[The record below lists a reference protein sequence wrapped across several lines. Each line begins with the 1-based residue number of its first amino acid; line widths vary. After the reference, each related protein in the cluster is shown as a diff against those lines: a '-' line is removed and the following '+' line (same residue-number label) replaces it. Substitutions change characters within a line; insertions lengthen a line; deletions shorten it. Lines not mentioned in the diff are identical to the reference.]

1 VRQLKLFFLF
11 CFCILSSSL
20 FATHNRAGE
29 ITYRKISNLFYE
41 VKIVTYTKS
50 SSPADRPELEF
61 FWGDGTSDTI
71 PRQSITPNVGPDIQ
85 KNIYVGTH
93 TYPGSGS
100 YTMYFLD
107 ENRNSDV
114 VNMPGSVNIA
124 FYVETKLVISPAI
137 ANNSS
142 PSLLQPPIDNGAV
155 GQIFLHNPNAF
166 DPDGDSLSYEL
177 VKCKGLGGQVIPTF
191 SYPAANNSFTLDS
204 ITGDLIWDSPL
215 TIGEYNVAMIIR
227 EWRNLPGIGTFNI
240 GYVTRDM
247 QITIYPPVNQPPIIA
262 TVNDTCVEAGTVLNF
277 VVNVGEPN
285 NELITLTASGGP
297 FVTANNP
304 ATFTS
309 TPAVGINNGVFNWNT
324 DCSHVRKSKYTVV
337 FKAVD
342 NNTNV
347 QLVDLETM
355 FITVVGP
362 SPKNPYAT
370 PLGNSLVLNW
380 DTSLCSQAIG
390 YKIYRRQGSFGF
402 TPSQCET
409 GVPAYT
415 GYNYIGQTNG
425 LSNTTFT
432 DDNNGVGLAPAV
444 QYCYMVIAIYPDGAE
459 SYASIEFCG
468 TLIRDLPIITNVD
481 VNTTSNNSG
490 EIYVAWGKPT
500 NLDFTQTPGPFK
512 YVLQRKSGSGAFTDV
527 VSKTDLNDTTFTD
540 AGLNTLDSNYTY
552 RVAFSNE
559 TPGNTFLIG
568 NTQQATSMYLRVTPS
583 DEKNTLNWSVNVPWN
598 NSSYEIYRE
607 VSPGNF
613 NLIGNSASNS
623 YIDDSLTNGVEYC
636 YYVKSFGNYLDTGLV
651 NPIINKSQIGCAIPL
666 DNVAPCAPTITL
678 KGNCLNLTD
687 TINWNYDATCGSD
700 IEKVNLYFKGARE
713 NSYALIATENGLTGS
728 YIYNN
733 LVSIAGCYYLTA
745 IDTAGNISLSSD
757 TLCIDPCPTYELPNV
772 FTPNSDNINDLY
784 HPIFPY
790 RDVQDI
796 TFKVFNRWGALMF
809 ETTDIDINWNGK
821 KNNNGEEAPAGVY
834 FFICTVYETSANGEL
849 LPRNINGTIELI
861 R

>member
-1 VRQLKLFFLF
+1 
-11 CFCILSSSL
+11 
-20 FATHNRAGE
+20 
-29 ITYRKISNLFYE
+29 
-41 VKIVTYTKS
+41 
-50 SSPADRPELEF
+50 
-61 FWGDGTSDTI
+61 
-71 PRQSITPNVGPDIQ
+71 
-85 KNIYVGTH
+85 
-93 TYPGSGS
+93 
-100 YTMYFLD
+100 
-107 ENRNSDV
+107 
-114 VNMPGSVNIA
+114 MPGSVNIA

-137 ANNSS
+137 TNNSS
-142 PSLLQPPIDNGAV
+142 PNLLQPPIDNGAV

-177 VKCKGLGGQVIPTF
+177 VNCKGLGGQVIPTF

-262 TVNDTCVEAGTVLNF
+262 TVNDTCVEAGTILNF

-337 FKAVD
+337 FKAID

-390 YKIYRRQGSFGF
+390 YKIYRRQGSYGF

-415 GYNYIGQTNG
+415 GYSLIGQTNG
-425 LSNTTFT
+425 FYNTTFT
-432 DDNNGVGLAPAV
+432 DDNNGTGLAPAV

-481 VNTTSNNSG
+481 VNTTSNNTG

-512 YVLQRKSGSGAFTDV
+512 YVLQRKSGSGTFTDV

-540 AGLNTLDSNYTY
+540 TGLNT
-552 RVAFSNE
+552 
-559 TPGNTFLIG
+559 
-568 NTQQATSMYLRVTPS
+568 
-583 DEKNTLNWSVNVPWN
+583 
-598 NSSYEIYRE
+598 
-607 VSPGNF
+607 
-613 NLIGNSASNS
+613 
-623 YIDDSLTNGVEYC
+623 
-636 YYVKSFGNYLDTGLV
+636 
-651 NPIINKSQIGCAIPL
+651 
-666 DNVAPCAPTITL
+666 
-678 KGNCLNLTD
+678 
-687 TINWNYDATCGSD
+687 
-700 IEKVNLYFKGARE
+700 
-713 NSYALIATENGLTGS
+713 
-728 YIYNN
+728 
-733 LVSIAGCYYLTA
+733 
-745 IDTAGNISLSSD
+745 
-757 TLCIDPCPTYELPNV
+757 
-772 FTPNSDNINDLY
+772 
-784 HPIFPY
+784 
-790 RDVQDI
+790 
-796 TFKVFNRWGALMF
+796 
-809 ETTDIDINWNGK
+809 
-821 KNNNGEEAPAGVY
+821 
-834 FFICTVYETSANGEL
+834 
-849 LPRNINGTIELI
+849 
-861 R
+861 